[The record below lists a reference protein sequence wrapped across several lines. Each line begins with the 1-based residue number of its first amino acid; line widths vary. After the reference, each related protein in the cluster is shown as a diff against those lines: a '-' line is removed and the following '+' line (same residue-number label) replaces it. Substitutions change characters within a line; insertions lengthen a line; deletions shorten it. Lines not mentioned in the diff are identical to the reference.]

1 MAEIIFNA
9 EFVKTEYAGNSCK
22 NIKKQINT
30 DEMVDY
36 YERKEACDYTVDEN
50 EDDDTYQINSQDA
63 FNYYDYRIGS
73 TGGFNRNGNF
83 EKGEANRLMEKY
95 QPKIL
100 WRFVFSF
107 EKEFAQNSN
116 IITKTNMQK
125 LMTKSM
131 EKNIRALG
139 FDPQNVEWGA
149 YYHTNTDNPH
159 CHVWIF
165 EKEPTKRYYK
175 ISKKKFNKVR
185 SNVIRTMV
193 LNSEIYI
200 ERDNLKEELLNCIK
214 NDELIKLFKSSKNNS
229 KKCFKKNNGIINLL
243 LDLNDKLPLNGSLKY
258 NSKNI
263 RPYHDDIDKIV
274 DIILNTNNVKLF
286 YCKYKKHLQKEK
298 EMFNNRYFSDEEKME
313 QNRSFENKDKEL
325 RTRIAN
331 MVLQNI
337 KNYRLDNEHYSKLEN
352 KIKKETIKTS
362 AKKHS
367 YINKF
372 SAVNASKHSMSC
384 RSSLLQAGILDEL
397 SKAIMESSNASRIIE
412 KELDDMVKKAQKEI
426 RANSFEHSL

>member
-73 TGGFNRNGNF
+73 TGGFNRNGNL

-139 FDPQNVEWGA
+139 FDPQNVEWAHIIIPIQIIRTVMCG
-149 YYHTNTDNPH
+149 
-159 CHVWIF
+159 CL
-165 EKEPTKRYYK
+165 
-175 ISKKKFNKVR
+175 KKNQQ
-185 SNVIRTMV
+185 NVI
-193 LNSEIYI
+193 
-200 ERDNLKEELLNCIK
+200 IK
-214 NDELIKLFKSSKNNS
+214 SQKRNLIKYGQMLLEQWHLIAKFISNE
-229 KKCFKKNNGIINLL
+229 II
-243 LDLNDKLPLNGSLKY
+243 
-258 NSKNI
+258 
-263 RPYHDDIDKIV
+263 
-274 DIILNTNNVKLF
+274 
-286 YCKYKKHLQKEK
+286 
-298 EMFNNRYFSDEEKME
+298 
-313 QNRSFENKDKEL
+313 
-325 RTRIAN
+325 
-331 MVLQNI
+331 
-337 KNYRLDNEHYSKLEN
+337 
-352 KIKKETIKTS
+352 
-362 AKKHS
+362 
-367 YINKF
+367 
-372 SAVNASKHSMSC
+372 
-384 RSSLLQAGILDEL
+384 
-397 SKAIMESSNASRIIE
+397 
-412 KELDDMVKKAQKEI
+412 
-426 RANSFEHSL
+426 